1 MKNLKSKACPS
12 FRIMRREMTHAPLP
26 FFAPPAAREAKPPF
40 DTLPPG
46 MRQKIESRLSGE
58 ITAGDVVYGSLSSSA
73 GYVLTFDSGLKV
85 FAKGSHPEEMSHG
98 TLHIR
103 TEIRTYE
110 YVPVLQETSPRL
122 YSWVSDNNEDG
133 WTLGLWSF
141 IAQDETAKFS
151 DRAPEVMALVAKVH
165 AADIPEGILPTAQKH
180 NYIGAFLTDEKKW
193 RRIEGEASIRAKFLN
208 LFEDPAAAQ
217 DWLARNITTLIA
229 LQVDAAARPFVQ
241 GMIHGDLRTDNILFG
256 KDRSWLVDWPNACIG
271 PRAFDL
277 VMLFTHLESLG
288 LGLAESFLPA
298 YDAAAGTAFATSDID
313 DIAAMAGSMA
323 GYFADQAYRSVPEK
337 LPRLRWMQKSL
348 LCGQLQLLARLGRIE
363 SPPRFLGQRD
373 I

>member
-1 MKNLKSKACPS
+1 
-12 FRIMRREMTHAPLP
+12 MTHPPLP
-26 FFAPPAAREAKPPF
+26 FFEPPAAREAKPSF
-40 DTLPPG
+40 DILPPE
-46 MRQKIESRLSGE
+46 MQQKIENRLSGE
-58 ITAGDVVYGSLSSSA
+58 ITTGAVVYGSLSSSA

-85 FAKGSHPEEMSHG
+85 FAKGSHPGEMSHG

-110 YVPVLQETSPRL
+110 YVPVLKETSPRL

-141 IAQDETAKFS
+141 IAQDDTAQFS
-151 DRAPEVMALVAKVH
+151 DRTSEVMQLVAQVH
-165 AADIPEGILPTAQKH
+165 AAVVPEGILPAAQTH
-180 NYIGAFLTDEKKW
+180 NYIGAFLTDKKKW
-193 RRIEGEASIRAKFLN
+193 RRIEAEAGIRTKFLN

-217 DWLARNITTLIA
+217 DWLARNITALIA
-229 LQVDAAARPFVQ
+229 LQSDAAVRPFVQ
-241 GMIHGDLRTDNILFG
+241 GLIHGDLRTDNILFG
-256 KDRSWLVDWPNACIG
+256 KDRSWLVDWPNACTG
-271 PRAFDL
+271 PRVFDL

-288 LGLAESFLPA
+288 LGAAESFLPL
-298 YDAAAGTAFATSDID
+298 YDAAAGTHFATADMD
-313 DIAAMAGSMA
+313 EVAAMAGSMA

-348 LCGQLQLLARLGRIE
+348 VCGQLRLLTRLGRIE
-363 SPPRFLGQRD
+363 SPPRFAGQRD

>member
-1 MKNLKSKACPS
+1 
-12 FRIMRREMTHAPLP
+12 MTHPPLP
-26 FFAPPAAREAKPPF
+26 FFAPPAAREAKPSF
-40 DTLPPG
+40 DIMPPE
-46 MRQKIESRLSGE
+46 MRQKIENRLSGE
-58 ITAGDVVYGSLSSSA
+58 ITSGEVVYGSLSSSA

-110 YVPVLQETSPRL
+110 YVPVLKETSPRL

-141 IAQDETAKFS
+141 IAQHDTAQFS
-151 DRAPEVMALVAKVH
+151 DRASEVMALVAQVH
-165 AADIPEGILPTAQKH
+165 AAVVPEGILPAAQTH
-180 NYIGAFLTDEKKW
+180 NYIGAFLADEKKW
-193 RRIEGEASIRAKFLN
+193 RRIEGEASRRTKFLN
-208 LFEDPAAAQ
+208 LFEDPTAAQ
-217 DWLARNITTLIA
+217 DWLARNITALIA
-229 LQVDAAARPFVQ
+229 LQSDAGVRSFAQ
-241 GMIHGDLRTDNILFG
+241 SLIHGDLRTDNILLG

-271 PRAFDL
+271 PRVFDL

-288 LGLAESFLPA
+288 YAEAESFLPL
-298 YDAAAGTAFATSDID
+298 YDAASGTRFATSDID
-313 DIAAMAGSMA
+313 EVAAMAGSMA

-348 LCGQLQLLARLGRIE
+348 LCGQLRLLARLGRIE
-363 SPPRFLGQRD
+363 SPPRFAGQHD

>member
-1 MKNLKSKACPS
+1 
-12 FRIMRREMTHAPLP
+12 MTPAPLC
-26 FFAPPAAREAKPPF
+26 FFDPPAARESKPSF
-40 DTLPPG
+40 DLLPPD

-58 ITAGDVVYGSLSSSA
+58 IVSGDVVYGSLSSSA

-85 FAKGSHPEEMSHG
+85 FAKGSHPDEMSHG

-103 TEIRTYE
+103 QEIRAYE
-110 YVPVLQETSPRL
+110 YVPVLKETSPRL

-141 IAQDETAKFS
+141 IQQDEKVHFTQRVS
-151 DRAPEVMALVAKVH
+151 DVMALVAQVH
-165 AADIPEGILPTAQKH
+165 AAVPPDNILPVAQSH
-180 NYIGAFLTDEKKW
+180 NYIGAFLKDEKKW
-193 RRIEGEASIRAKFLN
+193 RRIESEAGISTKFLN

-217 DWLARNITTLIA
+217 VWLAQNIAALIA
-229 LQVDAAARPFVQ
+229 LQAETAARDDTPS
-241 GMIHGDLRTDNILFG
+241 MIHGDLRTDNIIFG
-256 KDRSWLVDWPNACIG
+256 KDRSWLVDWPNACLG
-271 PRAFDL
+271 PRVFDL
-277 VMLFTHLESLG
+277 VMLFTHLESTG
-288 LGLAESFLPA
+288 FGAAEDFLPI
-298 YDAAAGTAFATSDID
+298 YDAAAGTRFATSDIEAV
-313 DIAAMAGSMA
+313 AAMAGSMA

-348 LCGQLQLLARLGRIE
+348 LCGQLRLLSRLGRIE